1 MYEGPDAVMRHWLR
15 PPFDVDGWRID
26 VANMLGRLG
35 ADQLGPE
42 VARGMRDAVKA
53 ESPDAYLLGEHSFD
67 ASAQLAGDQWDGV
80 MNYWGFQAPVLEWLH
95 GLEFRSH
102 ASGVILR
109 TERASTASM
118 VETLTA
124 FRAAIA
130 WDVARHQFNL
140 LDSHDTARIASMLD
154 GDPGRVRAALGFL
167 LTYVG
172 VPSILYG
179 DEIGLEGVDDLMAR
193 RPMPWDQGAWDVDR
207 LAFVRSMVR
216 LRVGSAALRDGG
228 FQVLEQG
235 PDWLAFLRDT
245 DDEQAIVIVV
255 RGPGRARP
263 DRSPWPMARSPMGHG
278 SAST

>member
-1 MYEGPDAVMRHWLR
+1 
-15 PPFDVDGWRID
+15 
-26 VANMLGRLG
+26 
-35 ADQLGPE
+35 
-42 VARGMRDAVKA
+42 
-53 ESPDAYLLGEHSFD
+53 
-67 ASAQLAGDQWDGV
+67 

-193 RPMPWDQGAWDVDR
+193 RPMPWDQRRLGRGPPRVRTLDGASAGRIRPPCAMAGSRCWSRDR
-207 LAFVRSMVR
+207 T
-216 LRVGSAALRDGG
+216 GS
-228 FQVLEQG
+228 
-235 PDWLAFLRDT
+235 PSC
-245 DDEQAIVIVV
+245 AIPTTSRPSSIVV
-255 RGPGRARP
+255 RGPGARP
-263 DRSPWPMARSPMGHG
+263 AAPLGVAHG
-278 SAST
+278 GIPDGTRFREHLTGAEATVVGGRLAIPETPTGIAVWLTGAT